1 MATNKSQ
8 ATGKPGRGL
17 HKKKTNKQDIK
28 QNLYSQGKSADIIC
42 ALIFGLYNV
51 RHIFLPSTSNEH
63 ESFPSALVSLESSCC
78 EFIIWSGGLQI
89 QSLRAIWGIKDNF
102 EAKTPS
108 ESMDNN
114 ITKTDYEGKKWKDK
128 PIFHINY
135 QINSIVAFVHKRVT
149 ILGGGTPLCNTK
161 GMDFAP
167 FLFENGYRICT
178 FRSGIGYVL
187 RGERRKWLNVL
198 VVSFPNHKKRRNGS

>member
-1 MATNKSQ
+1 MSIIYQNQRNYQHNLRNIRALLVTYYATFASTIYQKLPVQAIIGRTPSPFGLLCHNIYEVVCVATNKSQ

-78 EFIIWSGGLQI
+78 EFII
-89 QSLRAIWGIKDNF
+89 
-102 EAKTPS
+102 
-108 ESMDNN
+108 
-114 ITKTDYEGKKWKDK
+114 
-128 PIFHINY
+128 
-135 QINSIVAFVHKRVT
+135 
-149 ILGGGTPLCNTK
+149 
-161 GMDFAP
+161 
-167 FLFENGYRICT
+167 
-178 FRSGIGYVL
+178 
-187 RGERRKWLNVL
+187 
-198 VVSFPNHKKRRNGS
+198 